1 MRNVQTVARDEEME
15 GDEKEWRKEMRE
27 NGLTVDGF

>member
-1 MRNVQTVARDEEME
+1 MWNVQIVARDEEME
-15 GDEKEWRKEMRE
+15 DEKEWRKEMKE